1 MCFSAV
7 KLFKTPAASRLQP
20 TCFKHWQG
28 TKHESCMFAI
38 AGRQQQAGD
47 SLLLAEALSDFS
59 SQQKEPSRLSSAK
72 AFVHDEACSLNN
84 ATLQKNCKE
93 FKPLPSCSFQARKA
107 FKTTGLFSFA
117 FLTKQAVASCFTSWL
132 SSWQAGLSQSA
143 QWACWPCWLQNG
155 FCAGLCLIGRAGHG
169 QQLMLLDHPR
179 IAETLDLQSAMLLL
193 LPNQV
198 GLLSARDPP
207 KRHTAATA
215 SSFSCRHLESLER
228 PHSQLA
234 SLLGSQ
240 TWLAHLSSFFL
251 SSLESEP
258 LCF

>member
-7 KLFKTPAASRLQP
+7 KLFKTPAASRLQL

-47 SLLLAEALSDFS
+47 SFLLAEALSDLS

-72 AFVHDEACSLNN
+72 AFAHDEACSLNN

-93 FKPLPSCSFQARKA
+93 LKPLPNCSFQARKA

-143 QWACWPCWLQNG
+143 QWACWPCSWGQLLAAEWL
-155 FCAGLCLIGRAGHG
+155 LCWTLPDRKGRAWSAAHA
-169 QQLMLLDHPR
+169 PR
-179 IAETLDLQSAMLLL
+179 SPLIAEALDLQSAMLLL
-193 LPNQV
+193 LPGWAPQC
-198 GLLSARDPP
+198 LSARDPP

-215 SSFSCRHLESLER
+215 SSFSCRHLESLGR
-228 PHSQLA
+228 ADVHSLPFEDACPSCCLA
-234 SLLGSQ
+234 S
-240 TWLAHLSSFFL
+240 
-251 SSLESEP
+251 
-258 LCF
+258 

>member
-7 KLFKTPAASRLQP
+7 KLFKTPAASRLQL

-47 SLLLAEALSDFS
+47 SFLLAEALSDLS

-72 AFVHDEACSLNN
+72 AFVHNEACSLNN

-93 FKPLPSCSFQARKA
+93 LKPLPNCSFQARKA

-143 QWACWPCWLQNG
+143 QWACWPCSWGQPLAAEWL
-155 FCAGLCLIGRAGHG
+155 LCWTLPDRKGRAWSAAHAPRSP
-169 QQLMLLDHPR
+169 LDCR
-179 IAETLDLQSAMLLL
+179 GIGS
-193 LPNQV
+193 
-198 GLLSARDPP
+198 SI
-207 KRHTAATA
+207 RHAASPSKPGWAPQWQGSTKTAH
-215 SSFSCRHLESLER
+215 CCH
-228 PHSQLA
+228 
-234 SLLGSQ
+234 
-240 TWLAHLSSFFL
+240 
-251 SSLESEP
+251 
-258 LCF
+258 C